1 MRNRKDIEQRF
12 TWDPDQLYPNID
24 AWRKDFDKLKKML
37 NCIEDY
43 KGRLGDK
50 EVLLQYYEYSKNVDI
65 LAGKVV
71 LYPELYHDIDMD
83 KDEYNRLLAEIEI
96 AFDDFNQKSSFV
108 APELNS
114 YDVSYLEGLLTDDRF
129 QLHYMGIKDLIK
141 HKPHILSDTEEKIM
155 AQVGE
160 FSGMFSEIFDAYDA
174 VDVKFDDAIDS
185 NGQKH
190 EVTNANIGALLKDR
204 DRELR
209 RTAYESL
216 NGGYKKCATTLANN
230 YIASVKKDTFYSKVY
245 RYADTLTKNLD
256 KNDLTEKL
264 YYTLMDAVNSHIYLS
279 RDWASIKKKIYNLP
293 ELYPYDMSVPI
304 STLDKKYPYDEA
316 CDNVKK
322 ALAILGEDYVA
333 LLDKAI
339 NSRWIDVYPTKN
351 KSTGGCCMNIYD
363 CPPYILLNHED
374 TFDDMSTIA
383 HELGHALHHRYI
395 EANQP
400 YEYSEVSIFLAEIAS
415 TTNELLLKKYLYNNT
430 DDNEE
435 KLYILQ
441 ELLSLIIGTVFNQTM
456 FSEFEDYAHKVV
468 ESKMPLT
475 KDMLLDKYSELQDK
489 YGSDVVN
496 KMDIGKY
503 SCLRIPHFYRPYY
516 VFKYATGIACA
527 MNFVK
532 QIYEG
537 DGGVENYMKFLKAG
551 SSDYPLNILRGCGID
566 LEDSHAYDAIFDE
579 MRWALNEVQNII
591 DERK

>member
-1 MRNRKDIEQRF
+1 MRNRQDIDTKY
-12 TWDPDQLYPNID
+12 TWNAELLYSSID
-24 AWRKDFDKLKKML
+24 EWRKDFDKLKSML
-37 NCIEDY
+37 HRVEEF
-43 KGRLGDK
+43 KGKLGDSNT
-50 EVLLQYYEYSKNVDI
+50 LLQYYDYAKQVDI
-65 LAGKVV
+65 LSGKVI
-71 LYPELYHDIDMD
+71 LYPDLYYMIDMD
-83 KDEYNRLLAEIEI
+83 NNVYNKILQEIEI
-96 AFDDFNQKSSFV
+96 AFDEFNLKSSYI

-129 QLHYMGIKDLIK
+129 KLHYMGIKELIK
-141 HKPHILSDTEEKIM
+141 HKPHILSDAEEQIL

-160 FSGMFSEIFDAYDA
+160 FSGMFSEIFDAYDN

-185 NGQKH
+185 KGERH
-190 EVTNANIGALLKDR
+190 EVTNANIGALLKNR

-209 RTAYESL
+209 RTAYESI
-216 NGGYKKCATTLANN
+216 NNGYKRCATTLANN
-230 YIASVKKDTFYSKVY
+230 YIGSVKKDSFYSKVY
-245 RYADTLTKNLD
+245 KYKDTLTKNLD
-256 KNDLTEKL
+256 ANDLTEKL
-264 YYTLMDAVNSHIYLS
+264 YYTLIDAVNSHIYLS
-279 RDWASIKKKIYNLP
+279 RDWARLKKKIYNLP
-293 ELYPYDMSVPI
+293 ELFPYDMSVPI

-316 CDNVKK
+316 CRNVKN
-322 ALAILGEDYVA
+322 ALAILGEDYVQ
-333 LLDKAI
+333 LLDKAMT
-339 NSRWIDVYPTKN
+339 SRWIDVYPTKN
-351 KSTGGCCMNIYD
+351 KSTGGCCMNLYN

-374 TFDDMSTIA
+374 TFDDMSA
-383 HELGHALHHRYI
+383 LSHELGHALHHRYI

-400 YEYSEVSIFLAEIAS
+400 YEYSEVSIFVAEIAS
-415 TTNELLLKKYLYNNT
+415 TTNELLLKKYLYNHSS
-430 DDNEE
+430 DKQE

-441 ELLSLIIGTVFNQTM
+441 ELISLITGSVFSQTM

-537 DGGVENYMKFLKAG
+537 DGGVENYMKFLKSG

-566 LEDSHAYDAIFDE
+566 LEDIHAYDAIFDE
-579 MRWALNEVQNII
+579 LSWAINEVQKII
-591 DERK
+591 EGK